1 MLGKFTIIAPRILVA
16 VAFLLFSGIATRSA
30 PKSFYEGANAH
41 PVVGTFDPAAGQVP
55 VNPTFFYVGTA
66 VDSAGRES
74 AFSTEASATL
84 LPTSTTITLTWTA
97 SPSTVAGYNMY
108 RSKTTGGP
116 YVKINAALVS
126 GVTSLVD
133 PFPLP
138 PVVSGLTAKPN

>member
-1 MLGKFTIIAPRILVA
+1 MLRKFTLITSRILVA
-16 VAFLLFSGIATRSA
+16 VAFLLFSGVAAFSA
-30 PKSFYEGANAH
+30 PRGFYEGATAH
-41 PVVGTFDPAAGQVP
+41 PVVGTFDPAGGQVT

-97 SPSTVAGYNMY
+97 SASTVAGYNMY
-108 RSKTTGGP
+108 RSPTTGGP
-116 YVKINAALVS
+116 YKKINTALVS
-126 GVTSLVD
+126 GVTSFID